1 MNRDFGTRERAA
13 NKTWKQAYIDRYAV
27 LRVMRS
33 IPLEEWNA
41 RTERLV
47 SEYPDLSEYV
57 GLDLDPSRIQ
67 DIGTDP
73 YRQIYGMYNVMG
85 MLIELYKELG
95 EAVTSV
101 TSGEAEIPIKNRNS
115 VLRSVNDL
123 GNEILST
130 IERILNTGYDV
141 NRSAD
146 DEGNPF
152 PLPFVDTFIHFSEG
166 GAEHNWNVIKLLLA
180 HGLDLYQSDVYLP
193 EDNVTFA
200 SYASAYEHA
209 IIRFSD
215 LLQREVDHAFLVCE
229 SQTIVVG
236 GRIEAY
242 TLGVVSRHAHVYG
255 ATVLGKLSLQLLQH
269 RHIPQRVCL
278 VLFRALERCLG
289 PQAPHGH
296 VHAVERE
303 DAVLL
308 RIQRLSQAVVVG
320 SYLPCVLFGIWYVR
334 IVIRDIDVQRTDD
347 ARASER
353 KVFP

>member
-13 NKTWKQAYIDRYAV
+13 NKTWKQTYIDRYAV

-57 GLDLDPSRIQ
+57 GLELDPSRIQ

-73 YRQIYGMYNVMG
+73 YRQIYDLYNVMG

-152 PLPFVDTFIHFSEG
+152 PPT
-166 GAEHNWNVIKLLLA
+166 
-180 HGLDLYQSDVYLP
+180 
-193 EDNVTFA
+193 
-200 SYASAYEHA
+200 
-209 IIRFSD
+209 IR
-215 LLQREVDHAFLVCE
+215 R
-229 SQTIVVG
+229 
-236 GRIEAY
+236 
-242 TLGVVSRHAHVYG
+242 
-255 ATVLGKLSLQLLQH
+255 
-269 RHIPQRVCL
+269 
-278 VLFRALERCLG
+278 
-289 PQAPHGH
+289 H
-296 VHAVERE
+296 VHS
-303 DAVLL
+303 L
-308 RIQRLSQAVVVG
+308 
-320 SYLPCVLFGIWYVR
+320 
-334 IVIRDIDVQRTDD
+334 
-347 ARASER
+347 
-353 KVFP
+353 